1 MLIMY
6 LQSYSHR
13 LVTQCFCVLLLA
25 CLSVSQ
31 AHAAVPVISS
41 EQEVAA
47 VVGEPF
53 SYTIVAEH
61 QPLGYS
67 VANIPSW
74 LQRDGAKLSGTPA
87 VPSESVMQLTA
98 LNRDGVS
105 QSVELTVRVSA
116 PSPPPVPLEPS
127 SVAAVLESTPN
138 GD

>member
-1 MLIMY
+1 M
-6 LQSYSHR
+6 
-13 LVTQCFCVLLLA
+13 V
-25 CLSVSQ
+25 
-31 AHAAVPVISS
+31 
-41 EQEVAA
+41 EVAA

-53 SYTIVAEH
+53 SYTIEAEH
-61 QPLGYS
+61 EPLGYS
-67 VANIPSW
+67 VANIPYW

-116 PSPPPVPLEPS
+116 PSTPPVQLEPS
-127 SVAAVLESTPN
+127 SLAPALESTSH